1 MRNPNLREMIDMFLE
16 ERRESLGGGWAEIT
30 EHDVGMLYRIV
41 WELLSL
47 KCDKDADGDY
57 PIQVKLVNRR
67 IFEADHFSSVPYDRE
82 ESFLRR
88 LEIMMRNLNCAHTRL
103 DTAVR
108 CQRLDEEYDA

>member
-1 MRNPNLREMIDMFLE
+1 MRSPNLEEMIDLFLKE
-16 ERRESLGGGWAEIT
+16 HRESFSGGWAGVT
-30 EHDVGMLYRIV
+30 EHDMGMLYRIV
-41 WELLSL
+41 RELLSL

-67 IFEADHFSSVPYDRE
+67 IFEADHFSPVPYDRE

-103 DTAVR
+103 DTAVQ